1 MTNTIHQAL
10 KALEAQLADKQ
21 LDVNAAFLLLEHV
34 TRKSRASLLADLRET
49 LSEHQSLQFD
59 ELSAELLTGKPIQH
73 IIGEEW
79 FYGRAFIVSK
89 DVLIPRQ
96 ETEELVQGALHR
108 SAKLF
113 GNNPIQVADIGTGSG
128 AIAVTFQLEYS
139 NAHVTATD
147 ISEAALT
154 VARRNAERNHAKV
167 TFLQGDLAQP
177 LANDKW
183 DVVLSNPPYI
193 GLDEASSMSSTVLDH
208 EPHNALFADENGLVL
223 YRKLAETLPSIM
235 KKPGLIGLEIGYLQG
250 ESVQRLFQNAF
261 PKSKIEVVQDMNGK
275 DRMIFC
281 EIR

>member
-223 YRKLAETLPSIM
+223 YRKLAETLPAIM
-235 KKPGLIGLEIGYLQG
+235 KKPALIGLEIGYLQAS
-250 ESVQRLFQNAF
+250 SVQLLFQNAF
-261 PKSKIEVVQDMNGK
+261 PESKIEVVQDMNGK

>member
-34 TRKSRASLLADLRET
+34 TQKSRASLLADLRET

-250 ESVQRLFQNAF
+250 ESVKQLFQNAF
-261 PKSKIEVVQDMNGK
+261 PKGEIELVQDMNGK

>member
-34 TRKSRASLLADLRET
+34 TQKSRASLLADLRET

>member
-1 MTNTIHQAL
+1 MTNTIHHAL
-10 KALEAQLADKQ
+10 KSLEAQLTEQQ

-34 TRKSRASLLADLRET
+34 TQKSRASLLADLREPLT
-49 LSEHQSLQFD
+49 EHQSLQFD
-59 ELSAELLTGKPIQH
+59 DLSAELLTGKPIQH

-79 FYGRAFIVSK
+79 FYGRSFIVSK
-89 DVLIPRQ
+89 DVLIPRP

-128 AIAVTFQLEYS
+128 AIAVTFQLEYPEA
-139 NAHVTATD
+139 NVTATD

-154 VARRNAERNHAKV
+154 VARRNAERNHARI

-177 LANDKW
+177 LANGKW

-193 GLDEASSMSSTVLDH
+193 GRDEASSMSSTVLDH

-223 YRKLAETLPSIM
+223 YRKLAETLPALM

-250 ESVQRLFQNAF
+250 EAVKRLFQNAF
-261 PKSKIEVVQDMNGK
+261 PTSEVEVVQDMNGK

-281 EIR
+281 EIQ